1 MLIEPAKK
9 IACRMLIELTNE
21 RKKQM
26 KKLRILST
34 TLLLVLVFSL
44 CACGGTSIK
53 KGWQN
58 DKLGSM
64 LPTPKSKDI
73 EVSVNS
79 DFLFQADIN
88 DCSEDEYD
96 AYVLSCKDKGFNIKI
111 YESESGTING
121 PNSDGVMRAFRASN
135 DKGYTLEVN
144 YKLTNQMSVIL
155 SYDLEKES

>member
-9 IACRMLIELTNE
+9 IACGMLIEPAYE

-64 LPTPKSKDI
+64 LPTPKAKT
-73 EVSVNS
+73 
-79 DFLFQADIN
+79 LKL
-88 DCSEDEYD
+88 
-96 AYVLSCKDKGFNIKI
+96 VLIRIFSFKQI
-111 YESESGTING
+111 
-121 PNSDGVMRAFRASN
+121 
-135 DKGYTLEVN
+135 
-144 YKLTNQMSVIL
+144 
-155 SYDLEKES
+155 